1 MTEKYVLKRMAKMHC
16 ARGPNRCKT
25 CKEYAKEKKV
35 ALLDTNPDDPELIA
49 RPMIELEFEG
59 EMIFVPF
66 DVLAYFDTFEEAK
79 AYAQKKNYTVSVL
92 TEE

>member
-1 MTEKYVLKRMAKMHC
+1 MTAKYVLKRMARMHC

-35 ALLDTNPDDPELIA
+35 ALLDTDPDDPGLIA

-59 EMIFVPF
+59 EMIFVPY

-79 AYAQKKNYTVSVL
+79 AYAQKNNLTVS
-92 TEE
+92 TITD